1 MEGKGKSRL
10 TILVGLGTF
19 VEEVDAIVGE
29 LLDLL
34 GKVLVLVLSSGLSL
48 C

>member
-19 VEEVDAIVGE
+19 VEEVNAIVGE
-29 LLDLL
+29 LLNLL
-34 GKVLVLVLSSGLSL
+34 GKVLLIVVSSALSL